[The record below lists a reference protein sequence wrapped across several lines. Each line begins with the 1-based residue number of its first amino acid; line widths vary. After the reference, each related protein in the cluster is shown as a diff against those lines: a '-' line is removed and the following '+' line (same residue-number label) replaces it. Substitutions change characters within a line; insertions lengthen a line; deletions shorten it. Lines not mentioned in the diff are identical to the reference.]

1 MNICE
6 VIVYLFFIVVLG
18 PNDKTAGCGTKNLF
32 WFMDIE
38 RYVEVRSYHNLST
51 TVPSDVLPP
60 ERLHLLTNGP
70 K

>member
-6 VIVYLFFIVVLG
+6 VIFYLFSIVVIG
-18 PNDKTAGCGTKNLF
+18 PNDKTARCRTKNLF

-38 RYVEVRSYHNLST
+38 RYMEVGSFYKLSK
-51 TVPSDVLPP
+51 TVPSDVLLP
-60 ERLHLLTNGP
+60 ERLHLLTDGP